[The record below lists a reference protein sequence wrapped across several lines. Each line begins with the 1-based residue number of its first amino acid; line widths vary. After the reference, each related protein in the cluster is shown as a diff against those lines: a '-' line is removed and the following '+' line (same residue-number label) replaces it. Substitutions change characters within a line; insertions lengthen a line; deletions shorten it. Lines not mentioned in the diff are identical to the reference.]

1 MTKDMKKLYTI
12 SFLAALVLVI
22 SQSGFT
28 DTEPKTPAELGRK
41 LFFDPILSKTKKISC
56 ASCHKEEFAFAD
68 TSAVSL
74 GVRNQHGLRNTPSA
88 MNMKLQV
95 AFFWDGRANTLEQ
108 QALMP
113 IENPIEMDL
122 QVKTAVW
129 RLNNNKIYKKL
140 FEAIFR
146 KAPNEH
152 NLAKALAEFERTLET
167 NDSPL
172 DDWLLNDNERAVTE
186 SAKRGYALF
195 NGTKAKC
202 VQCHFG
208 ADFNNVEFR
217 SIGLYD
223 GKTLKDTG
231 RAAITKRKEDI
242 GKFKIG
248 ALRNVAITP
257 PYMHNGMFKTLYEVV
272 DYYNDPDKIVPH
284 AIGRDTLLAK
294 PMNLTEQEKTD
305 LVNFMEALT
314 DKRFAGKLKQFKIAR
329 TKKHLHLLFIAH
341 QGK

>member
-1 MTKDMKKLYTI
+1 MKKLYFI
-12 SFLAALVLVI
+12 VFFAGLVLLV
-22 SQSGFT
+22 SQSAFT
-28 DTEPKTPAELGRK
+28 GTEPKTAAELGRK

-56 ASCHKEEFAFAD
+56 ASCHREEFAFAD

-74 GVRNQHGLRNTPSA
+74 GVHKQKGVRNTPSA
-88 MNMKLQV
+88 MNMSLQV
-95 AFFWDGRANTLEQ
+95 AFFWDGRARTLEQ

-113 IENPIEMDL
+113 IENPIEMGL
-122 QVKTAVW
+122 PVKTAVW
-129 RLNNNKIYKKL
+129 RLNNSKTYQQL
-140 FEAIFR
+140 FQAVFNE
-146 KAPNEH
+146 APNQH

-167 NDSPL
+167 SDSPL
-172 DDWLLNDNERAVTE
+172 DDWLLNDNESAVSA

-208 ADFNNVEFR
+208 ADFNNTEFR

-223 GKTLKDTG
+223 GKMLRDSG
-231 RAAITKRKEDI
+231 RAAITKNTADI

-257 PYMHNGMFKTLYEVV
+257 PYMHNGMFKTLRQVV

-305 LVNFMEALT
+305 LVSFMEALT
-314 DKRFAGKLKQFKIAR
+314 DKRFAAQLQR
-329 TKKHLHLLFIAH
+329 VEKH
-341 QGK
+341 Q

>member
-1 MTKDMKKLYTI
+1 MKKLYHLAGLAGIVLFLSQNAFI
-12 SFLAALVLVI
+12 S
-22 SQSGFT
+22 S
-28 DTEPKTPAELGRK
+28 EPKTPAELGRK

-68 TSAVSL
+68 TSALSL
-74 GVRNQHGLRNTPSA
+74 GVRHQKGQRNTPST

-95 AFFWDGRANTLEQ
+95 AFFWDGRANTLEE

-113 IENPIEMDL
+113 IENKLEMDL
-122 QVKTAVW
+122 PIKTAVW
-129 RLNNNKIYKKL
+129 RLNNSRIYSV
-140 FEAIFR
+140 IFQNIFHE
-146 KAPNEH
+146 APNAQ

-167 NDSPL
+167 SDSPL
-172 DDWLLNDNERAVTE
+172 DDWLLNDNEMAVSA

-195 NGTKAKC
+195 NGKKANC

-223 GKTLKDTG
+223 GKMLRDSG
-231 RAAITKRKEDI
+231 RAAITKKISDI

-248 ALRNVAITP
+248 ALRNVAITA
-257 PYMHNGMFKTLYEVV
+257 PYMHNGMFKTLRQVI

-284 AIGRDTLLAK
+284 AIGRDSLLSS
-294 PMNLTEQEKTD
+294 PLNLTEQEKTD
-305 LVNFMEALT
+305 LENFMIALT
-314 DKRFAGKLKQFKIAR
+314 DNRFQKKLKMAK
-329 TKKHLHLLFIAH
+329 
-341 QGK
+341 

>member
-1 MTKDMKKLYTI
+1 MRKLYLI
-12 SFLAALVLVI
+12 LVLAGLVLVV
-22 SQSGFT
+22 SQSAFT
-28 DTEPKTPAELGRK
+28 GSEPKTAAELGRK
-41 LFFDPILSKTKKISC
+41 LFFDPILSRTQKISC
-56 ASCHKEEFAFAD
+56 ASCHKADFAFAD

-74 GVRNQHGLRNTPSA
+74 GVRNQKGVRNTPSA

-122 QVKTAVW
+122 PVRTAVW
-129 RLNNNKIYKKL
+129 RLNNSKTYKEL
-140 FEAIFR
+140 FLTIFH
-146 KAPNEH
+146 KVPDQH

-167 NDSPL
+167 SDAPL
-172 DDWLLNDNERAVTE
+172 DDWLLNDNESAVSE

-195 NGTKAKC
+195 NGTKANC

-208 ADFNNVEFR
+208 ADFNNTEFR

-223 GKTLKDTG
+223 GKTLRDSG
-231 RAAITKRKEDI
+231 RAAITKRPDDL

-257 PYMHNGMFKTLYEVV
+257 PYMHNGMFKTLREVI
-272 DYYNDPDKIVPH
+272 DYYNDPDKVVPH
-284 AIGRDTLLAK
+284 AICRDTLLAS
-294 PMNLTEQEKTD
+294 PLNLTEQEKTD

-314 DKRFAGKLKQFKIAR
+314 DKRFAGKLKQLKNAQSMI
-329 TKKHLHLLFIAH
+329 KKNEPS
-341 QGK
+341 KSN

>member
-1 MTKDMKKLYTI
+1 MKKLYVI
-12 SFLAALVLVI
+12 FGLAAVVITI
-22 SQSGFT
+22 SQSAFT
-28 DTEPKTPAELGRK
+28 RNEPKTAAELGRK

-56 ASCHKEEFAFAD
+56 ASCHKEEFAFSD
-68 TSAVSL
+68 TSAFSL
-74 GVRNQHGLRNTPSA
+74 GVRNQKGVRNTPSA

-95 AFFWDGRANTLEQ
+95 AFFWDGRANTLEK

-122 QVKTAVW
+122 PIKTAVW
-129 RLNNNKIYKKL
+129 RLNHNRAYKRA
-140 FEAIFR
+140 FQSVFQE
-146 KAPNEH
+146 APNQH

-167 NDSPL
+167 SDSPL
-172 DDWLLNDNERAVTE
+172 DDWLLNDNESAVSA

-195 NGTKAKC
+195 NGKKANC

-223 GKTLKDTG
+223 GKMLNDSG
-231 RAAITKRKEDI
+231 RAAITKNVADI

-248 ALRNVAITP
+248 ALRNVAVTA
-257 PYMHNGMFKTLYEVV
+257 PYMHNGMFKTLREVI

-294 PMNLTEQEKTD
+294 AINLTENEKTD
-305 LVNFMEALT
+305 LENFLISLT
-314 DKRFAGKLKQFKIAR
+314 DKRFQAKLKQPVK
-329 TKKHLHLLFIAH
+329 
-341 QGK
+341 

>member
-1 MTKDMKKLYTI
+1 MKKLYLI
-12 SFLAALVLVI
+12 LFLGGLVLVV
-22 SQSGFT
+22 SQSAFT
-28 DTEPKTPAELGRK
+28 DTKLETAAELGRK

-74 GVRNQHGLRNTPSA
+74 GVRHQKGVRNTPSA

-113 IENPIEMDL
+113 IESPIEMDL
-122 QVKTAVW
+122 PLKTAIW
-129 RLNNNKIYKKL
+129 RLNNSKTYKNL
-140 FEAIFR
+140 FQAIFHE
-146 KAPNEH
+146 APNAH

-167 NDSPL
+167 SDSPL
-172 DDWLLNDNERAVTE
+172 DDWLLNDNESAVSE

-217 SIGLYD
+217 SIGLYN
-223 GKTLKDTG
+223 GKLLKDSG
-231 RAAITKRKEDI
+231 RAAITKRSADI

-248 ALRNVAITP
+248 ALRNVAITA
-257 PYMHNGMFKTLYEVV
+257 PYMHNGMFKTLREVI

-284 AIGRDTLLAK
+284 SVGRDTLLAK
-294 PMNLTEQEKTD
+294 SLNLTEQEKTD
-305 LVNFMEALT
+305 LISFMEALT
-314 DKRFAGKLKQFKIAR
+314 DKRFAGKLQQLKNAQTQINVLKINE
-329 TKKHLHLLFIAH
+329 K
-341 QGK
+341 

>member
-1 MTKDMKKLYTI
+1 MKKLYLI
-12 SFLAALVLVI
+12 LGFAGIVLFL
-22 SQSGFT
+22 SQSAFRGT
-28 DTEPKTPAELGRK
+28 APTTPAELGRK

-74 GVRNQHGLRNTPSA
+74 GVSNHKGVRNTPSA

-95 AFFWDGRANTLEQ
+95 AFFWDGRATTLEQ
-108 QALMP
+108 QALIP
-113 IENPIEMDL
+113 VENPIEMDL
-122 QVKTAVW
+122 PIKIAVW
-129 RLNNNKIYKKL
+129 RLNNSKTYKKL
-140 FEAIFR
+140 FQAIFHE
-146 KAPNEH
+146 APDQH
-152 NLAKALAEFERTLET
+152 NLARALAEFERTLET
-167 NDSPL
+167 SDSPL
-172 DDWLLNDNERAVTE
+172 DDWLLNDNESAVSK

-223 GKTLKDTG
+223 GRTLKDSG
-231 RAAITKRKEDI
+231 RAAITRNIADI

-248 ALRNVAITP
+248 ALRNVAITA
-257 PYMHNGMFKTLYEVV
+257 PYMHNGMFKTLREVIE
-272 DYYNDPDKIVPH
+272 YYNYPDRIVPH
-284 AIGRDTLLAK
+284 AIGRDSLLAK

-314 DKRFAGKLKQFKIAR
+314 DKRFAGKLQQLKNTQ
-329 TKKHLHLLFIAH
+329 TKNQRK
-341 QGK
+341 

>member
-1 MTKDMKKLYTI
+1 MKKLI
-12 SFLAALVLVI
+12 LVLFLAGLVLVL
-22 SQSGFT
+22 SQSAFT
-28 DTEPKTPAELGRK
+28 VGEPKAPAELGRK

-74 GVRNQHGLRNTPSA
+74 GVRNQKGVRNTPSA
-88 MNMKLQV
+88 MNMKLQ
-95 AFFWDGRANTLEQ
+95 ASFFWDGRAKTLEQ

-113 IENPIEMDL
+113 IENPIEMNL
-122 QVKTAVW
+122 PIKVAVW
-129 RLNNNKIYKKL
+129 RLNHDPAYIRA
-140 FEAIFR
+140 FQQVFHQ
-146 KAPNEH
+146 APNRH

-167 NDSPL
+167 SDSPL
-172 DDWLLNDNERAVTE
+172 DDWLLNDNESAVSE

-223 GKTLKDTG
+223 GKALRDSG
-231 RAAITKRKEDI
+231 RAGITKSKGDL

-257 PYMHNGMFKTLYEVV
+257 PYMHNGMFKTLREVI
-272 DYYNDPDKIVPH
+272 DYYNDPDKFIPH
-284 AIGRDTLLAK
+284 AIGCDTLLAK

-305 LVNFMEALT
+305 LVHFMEALT
-314 DKRFAGKLKQFKIAR
+314 DKRFKGKLHQLKH
-329 TKKHLHLLFIAH
+329 TKT
-341 QGK
+341 

>member
-1 MTKDMKKLYTI
+1 MKKLYVI
-12 SFLAALVLVI
+12 FGLAAVVIII
-22 SQSGFT
+22 SQSAFT
-28 DTEPKTPAELGRK
+28 RNEPKTVAELGRK
-41 LFFDPILSKTKKISC
+41 LFFDPILSKNKKISC
-56 ASCHKEEFAFAD
+56 ASCHKEEFAFSD

-74 GVRNQHGLRNTPSA
+74 GVRNQKGVRNTPSA

-95 AFFWDGRANTLEQ
+95 AFFWDGRANTLEK

-122 QVKTAVW
+122 PIKTAVW
-129 RLNNNKIYKKL
+129 RLNHDLAYKRA
-140 FEAIFR
+140 FQAVFQE
-146 KAPNEH
+146 APNEH

-167 NDSPL
+167 SDSPL
-172 DDWLLNDNERAVTE
+172 DDWLLNDNESAVSA
-186 SAKRGYALF
+186 SAKRGYVLF
-195 NGTKAKC
+195 NGKKANC

-223 GKTLKDTG
+223 GKMLRDSG
-231 RAAITKRKEDI
+231 RAAITKNVADI

-248 ALRNVAITP
+248 ALRNVAVTA
-257 PYMHNGMFKTLYEVV
+257 PYMHNGMFKTLREVI

-294 PMNLTEQEKTD
+294 AINLTEQEKTD
-305 LVNFMEALT
+305 LENFLISLT
-314 DKRFAGKLKQFKIAR
+314 DKRFQAKLKQPVK
-329 TKKHLHLLFIAH
+329 
-341 QGK
+341 

>member
-1 MTKDMKKLYTI
+1 MKKLYLILILTG
-12 SFLAALVLVI
+12 LVLVV
-22 SQSGFT
+22 SQSAFT
-28 DTEPKTPAELGRK
+28 GSEPKTPAELGRK
-41 LFFDPILSKTKKISC
+41 LFFDPIISKTGKISC

-68 TSAVSL
+68 TFAVSL
-74 GVRNQHGLRNTPSA
+74 GVRNQKGVRNTPSA

-122 QVKTAVW
+122 PVKTAVW
-129 RLNNNKIYKKL
+129 RLNNSKTYKKL
-140 FEAIFR
+140 FQAIFN
-146 KAPNEH
+146 KVPDQY

-167 NDSPL
+167 SDSPL
-172 DDWLLNDNERAVTE
+172 DDWLLNDNERAVSE

-223 GKTLKDTG
+223 GKILNDSG
-231 RAAITKRKEDI
+231 RAAITKRNADI

-248 ALRNVAITP
+248 ALRNVAITA
-257 PYMHNGMFKTLYEVV
+257 PYMHNGMFKTLREVI

-284 AIGRDTLLAK
+284 AIGRDTLLSK

-305 LVNFMEALT
+305 LESFMVALT
-314 DKRFAGKLKQFKIAR
+314 DKRFSGKLKKKI
-329 TKKHLHLLFIAH
+329 K
-341 QGK
+341 

>member
-1 MTKDMKKLYTI
+1 MKKL
-12 SFLAALVLVI
+12 FLILTLFGLILIV
-22 SQSGFT
+22 SQSAFT
-28 DTEPKTPAELGRK
+28 DSDPKTPAELGRK
-41 LFFDPILSKTKKISC
+41 LFFDPILSKKKKISC

-74 GVRNQHGLRNTPSA
+74 GVRNQKGVRNTPSA

-95 AFFWDGRANTLEQ
+95 AFFWDGQANTLEQ

-122 QVKTAVW
+122 PVKTAVW
-129 RLNNNKIYKKL
+129 RLNNSKTYNKL
-140 FEAIFR
+140 FQAIFNE
-146 KAPNEH
+146 APNQH

-167 NDSPL
+167 SDSPL
-172 DDWLLNDNERAVTE
+172 DDWLLNDNESAVSE

-195 NGTKAKC
+195 NGTKANC

-223 GKTLKDTG
+223 GKKLSDSG
-231 RAAITKRKEDI
+231 RAAITKNATDI

-257 PYMHNGMFKTLYEVV
+257 PYMHNGMFKTLREVV
-272 DYYNDPDKIVPH
+272 NYYNDPDKIVPH
-284 AIGRDTLLAK
+284 AIGRDTLLAN
-294 PMNLTEQEKTD
+294 PINLTEQEKTD

-314 DKRFAGKLKQFKIAR
+314 DKRFSGKLQQLKNAQFKN
-329 TKKHLHLLFIAH
+329 TNE
-341 QGK
+341 

>member
-1 MTKDMKKLYTI
+1 MKKLYHI
-12 SFLAALVLVI
+12 LFLAGMVLVV
-22 SQSGFT
+22 SQSAFT
-28 DTEPKTPAELGRK
+28 GSEPKTPAELGCK

-74 GVRNQHGLRNTPSA
+74 GVRHQRGVRNTPSA

-113 IENPIEMDL
+113 IENKIEMDL
-122 QVKTAVW
+122 PVKTAVW
-129 RLNNNKIYKKL
+129 RLNNNKTYKKL
-140 FEAIFR
+140 FQAIFQE
-146 KAPNEH
+146 APDQH

-167 NDSPL
+167 SDSPL
-172 DDWLLNDNERAVTE
+172 DDWLLNDNENAVSA
-186 SAKRGYALF
+186 SAKRGYAIF
-195 NGTKAKC
+195 NGTKANC

-208 ADFNNVEFR
+208 ADFNNTEFR

-223 GKTLKDTG
+223 GKALRDSG
-231 RAAITKRKEDI
+231 RAAFTKRKEDI

-248 ALRNVAITP
+248 ALRNVAITA
-257 PYMHNGMFKTLYEVV
+257 PYMHNGMFKTLREVI
-272 DYYNDPDKIVPH
+272 DYYNDPDKTVPQ
-284 AIGRDTLLAK
+284 AIGRDTLLAR

-314 DKRFAGKLKQFKIAR
+314 DKRFAVKLQQI
-329 TKKHLHLLFIAH
+329 KKAQINTN
-341 QGK
+341 KK

>member
-1 MTKDMKKLYTI
+1 MKNLYVI
-12 SFLAALVLVI
+12 FSLAAIVI
-22 SQSGFT
+22 ILSQSAFT
-28 DTEPKTPAELGRK
+28 RNEPKTAAELGRK

-56 ASCHKEEFAFAD
+56 ASCHKEEFAFSD

-74 GVRNQHGLRNTPSA
+74 GVRNQKGVRNTPSA

-95 AFFWDGRANTLEQ
+95 AFFWDGRANTLEK

-122 QVKTAVW
+122 PIKTAVW
-129 RLNNNKIYKKL
+129 RLNHDRAYIRA
-140 FEAIFR
+140 FQAVFR
-146 KAPNEH
+146 EAPNQH

-167 NDSPL
+167 SDSPL
-172 DDWLLNDNERAVTE
+172 DDWLLNDNESAVSA

-195 NGTKAKC
+195 NGKKAKC

-208 ADFNNVEFR
+208 ADFNNAEFR

-223 GKTLKDTG
+223 GNMLRDSG
-231 RAAITKRKEDI
+231 RAAITKNVADI

-248 ALRNVAITP
+248 ALRNVAITA
-257 PYMHNGMFKTLYEVV
+257 PYMHNGMFKTLREVIE
-272 DYYNDPDKIVPH
+272 YYNDPDIIVPH

-294 PMNLTEQEKTD
+294 AINLTEQEKTD
-305 LVNFMEALT
+305 LENFLISLT
-314 DKRFAGKLKQFKIAR
+314 DKRFQAKLKQPVN
-329 TKKHLHLLFIAH
+329 
-341 QGK
+341 

>member
-1 MTKDMKKLYTI
+1 MKKLYLI
-12 SFLAALVLVI
+12 LFLGGLVLVV
-22 SQSGFT
+22 SQSAFT
-28 DTEPKTPAELGRK
+28 DTGPQTPAELGRK

-74 GVRNQHGLRNTPSA
+74 GVRNQKGVRNTPSA

-95 AFFWDGRANTLEQ
+95 AFFWDGRAKTLEQ

-113 IENPIEMDL
+113 IENSIEMDL
-122 QVKTAVW
+122 PIKTALW
-129 RLNNNKIYKKL
+129 RLNNSKTYRKL
-140 FEAIFR
+140 FQAIFNQ
-146 KAPNEH
+146 APDQH
-152 NLAKALAEFERTLET
+152 NLAKALAGFERTLET
-167 NDSPL
+167 SDSPL
-172 DDWLLNDNERAVTE
+172 DDWLLNNNESAVSE

-195 NGTKAKC
+195 NGTKANC

-208 ADFNNVEFR
+208 ADFNNTEFR

-223 GKTLKDTG
+223 GKTLKDSG
-231 RAAITKRKEDI
+231 RAAITKRPEDI

-257 PYMHNGMFKTLYEVV
+257 PYMHNGMFKTLREVI
-272 DYYNDPDKIVPH
+272 DYYNDPDKIVPQ
-284 AIGRDTLLAK
+284 AIGRDTLLAR

-314 DKRFAGKLKQFKIAR
+314 DKRFAGKLQKF
-329 TKKHLHLLFIAH
+329 
-341 QGK
+341 

>member
-1 MTKDMKKLYTI
+1 MKKLCLFL
-12 SFLAALVLVI
+12 FLAGLVLVL
-22 SQSGFT
+22 SQSAFT
-28 DTEPKTPAELGRK
+28 SGEPKTPAELGRK
-41 LFFDPILSKTKKISC
+41 LFFDPILSKTKSISC

-74 GVRNQHGLRNTPSA
+74 GVLNQKGVRNTPSA
-88 MNMKLQV
+88 MNMKLQ
-95 AFFWDGRANTLEQ
+95 ASFFWDGRAKTLEQ

-113 IENPIEMDL
+113 IENPIEMNL
-122 QVKTAVW
+122 PIKTAVW
-129 RLNNNKIYKKL
+129 RLNHDPAYIRA
-140 FEAIFR
+140 FQQVFHQ
-146 KAPNEH
+146 APNLR

-167 NDSPL
+167 SDSPL
-172 DDWLLNDNERAVTE
+172 DDWLLNDNESAVSE

-223 GKTLKDTG
+223 GRKLADSG
-231 RAAITKRKEDI
+231 RAAITKNAADI

-248 ALRNVAITP
+248 ALRNVAITA
-257 PYMHNGMFKTLYEVV
+257 PYMHNGMFKTLREVI
-272 DYYNDPDKIVPH
+272 DYYNDPDKLVPH

-294 PMNLTEQEKTD
+294 PMNLTEQEKAD
-305 LVNFMEALT
+305 LENFMVALT
-314 DKRFAGKLKQFKIAR
+314 DKRFSGKKELFK
-329 TKKHLHLLFIAH
+329 
-341 QGK
+341 

>member
-1 MTKDMKKLYTI
+1 MKKLYLILVLT
-12 SFLAALVLVI
+12 SLVLVV
-22 SQSGFT
+22 SQSAFT
-28 DTEPKTPAELGRK
+28 DSEPKTAAELGRK
-41 LFFDPILSKTKKISC
+41 LFFDPILSKTQKISC

-74 GVRNQHGLRNTPSA
+74 GVRNQKGVRNTPSA

-122 QVKTAVW
+122 PVKTAVW
-129 RLNNNKIYKKL
+129 RLNNSKTYKKL
-140 FEAIFR
+140 FQAIYHE
-146 KAPNEH
+146 APNQD

-172 DDWLLNDNERAVTE
+172 DDWLLNDNESAVSE
-186 SAKRGYALF
+186 SAKRGYVLF
-195 NGTKAKC
+195 NGTKANC

-208 ADFNNVEFR
+208 ADFNNTEFR
-217 SIGLYD
+217 SIGLYN
-223 GKTLKDTG
+223 GKTLRDSG
-231 RAAITKRKEDI
+231 RAAITKRPEDL

-257 PYMHNGMFKTLYEVV
+257 PYMHNGMFKTLREVI
-272 DYYNDPDKIVPH
+272 DYYNDPAQVVPH

-294 PMNLTEQEKTD
+294 PLNLTEQEKTD

-314 DKRFAGKLKQFKIAR
+314 DKRFAGKLQQLKNTQKNQL
-329 TKKHLHLLFIAH
+329 K
-341 QGK
+341 